1 MKEEEA
7 ERKSGKN
14 RRISEGRKRQL
25 HLGGIGIEKRRA
37 KPASKDK
44 TLPFIISSVGK
55 SKGKQDGVNMTRD
68 ELNKTLVQ
76 RVVSVNKELTKKKE
90 EEWVRRGGKVIDG
103 GGVR

>member
-1 MKEEEA
+1 MKEEKA

-14 RRISEGRKRQL
+14 RWISEGWKRQL
-25 HLGGIGIEKRRA
+25 HLGGIGIEKRQA

-44 TLPFIISSVGK
+44 TLPFVISSVGK
-55 SKGKQDGVNMTRD
+55 SKGKQDSVNMTRD

-90 EEWVRRGGKVIDG
+90 EWVRRGGKVIDG